1 MFPNPL
7 PIPEDILQARHER
20 KALLM
25 RSARRGIALR
35 LSIALIE
42 VLVVFFFG
50 SATLLLDALSSVSDI
65 AASALLIACVAA
77 ADRPPD
83 SNHPFGHGRF
93 EPLTG
98 LLMGIVLIILGGVM
112 FIFQAFELMHPPQ
125 QEHFQPWLW
134 LVPLAAFF
142 LLESAYWIV
151 IRAAKRMHCPA
162 LAVDAIHYRV
172 DAVTSIVAAAVLV
185 SAAYSPEWSFLLDH
199 YGAAVI
205 ALFMVVLGFWSA
217 HSNVQQLTD
226 RAPAPEYFARVRGAA
241 LAVAGVFET
250 EKLRIQ
256 TYGPDAHISIDIEVD
271 PHLSVDE
278 AHQISQK
285 VRLSIQR
292 QWPAVR
298 DVIVHIEP
306 YYPNDH

>member
-7 PIPEDILQARHER
+7 PLPEDIRQARHER

-42 VLVVFFFG
+42 VLIVFFFG
-50 SATLLLDALSSVSDI
+50 SATLLLDALSSLSDI
-65 AASALLIACVAA
+65 AASALLIACIAA

-98 LLMGIVLIILGGVM
+98 LLMAIVLIVLGGVM
-112 FIFQAFELMHPPQ
+112 FVFQAFELVQPPQ
-125 QEHFQPWLW
+125 HEHFEPWLW
-134 LVPLAAFF
+134 LVPLGAFF

-151 IRAAKRMHCPA
+151 IRAAQRMHSPA

-172 DAVTSIVAAAVLV
+172 DAITSIVAAAVLV
-185 SAAYSPEWSFLLDH
+185 CATYSPEWSFLLDH
-199 YGAAVI
+199 CGAALI

-217 HSNVQQLTD
+217 RSNVQQLTD
-226 RAPAPEYFARVRGAA
+226 RAPAPEFFARVRRAA